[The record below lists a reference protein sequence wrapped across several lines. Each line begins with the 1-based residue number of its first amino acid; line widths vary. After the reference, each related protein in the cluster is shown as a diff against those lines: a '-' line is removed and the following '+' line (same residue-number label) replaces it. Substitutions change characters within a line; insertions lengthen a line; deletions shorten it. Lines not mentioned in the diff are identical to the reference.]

1 MTQIKQNIRIL
12 FSLHPFFSFHVYLHP
27 CLLSQIA
34 PLSVSGDP
42 GGQYGAFEQTLPTET
57 VPFRGLKTPP
67 FVSIGWELSLCWS
80 PSILWPQSMRIEM
93 QMWHY
98 EWEVRTVRPFVGRR
112 PVGWVKCT
120 HTVRECHP
128 WVFPQSALRGRPGT
142 GGLFVQVQFW
152 KTTWHSYNVM
162 QMYALIQCQWLLSL
176 PGQATHI
183 LINWDCRLNSSEK
196 NGLSQREQAM
206 ACVLQI
212 RRQSV

>member
-1 MTQIKQNIRIL
+1 MATSI
-12 FSLHPFFSFHVYLHP
+12 HA
-27 CLLSQIA
+27 LLSQIA

-42 GGQYGAFEQTLPTET
+42 GRAIWSLWTDTPHRDSALQRA
-57 VPFRGLKTPP
+57 LKTP
-67 FVSIGWELSLCWS
+67 FCVYRL
-80 PSILWPQSMRIEM
+80 
-93 QMWHY
+93 
-98 EWEVRTVRPFVGRR
+98 RTVSLLISQHLMTTEHENRNANVTL
-112 PVGWVKCT
+112 WVRGKDCPAFLWAGGLWGEWKCT

-183 LINWDCRLNSSEK
+183 LIIETVD
-196 NGLSQREQAM
+196 
-206 ACVLQI
+206 
-212 RRQSV
+212 